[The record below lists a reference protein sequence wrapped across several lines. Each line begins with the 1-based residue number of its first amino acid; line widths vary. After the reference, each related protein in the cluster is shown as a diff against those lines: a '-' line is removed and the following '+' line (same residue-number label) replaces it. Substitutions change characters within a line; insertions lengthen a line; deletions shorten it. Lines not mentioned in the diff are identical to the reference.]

1 MCIDEFRGNSGKI
14 KYQTSIA
21 DGNNKEMVDVVKSR
35 FSKDLEEYF
44 GKIDKKEREKVK
56 RYE

>member
-1 MCIDEFRGNSGKI
+1 MV
-14 KYQTSIA
+14 
-21 DGNNKEMVDVVKSR
+21 NNKEMVDVVKSR